1 MKSVDTLLRSMRSGH
16 TQSEEEIA
24 YFVRAA
30 TDGTMTRAQIA
41 TWLAWAFQRGLN
53 TEETIALT
61 RAMTQSGTVMTWPEG
76 APLIDKHSTGGVGDK
91 VSLVLA
97 PLWAELGYRVPMI
110 SGRGLG
116 HTAGTLDK
124 LEAIPG
130 FRTDLS
136 DGELHRVLKDVG
148 CFISG
153 QTATLAPADRILY
166 ALRNETQTVES
177 IPLIVGSIL
186 SKKLAEGVA
195 ELVLDVKT
203 GSGAFMETL
212 SDAQRLAR
220 SLVDVATG
228 AGLRCSAT
236 ISEMGRPL
244 GEMVGHSLEVQ
255 EAVECLKGEGPED
268 LRELVVT
275 LAGHP
280 NAAETLA
287 SGRAFT
293 RFQQMVAA
301 QGGDPKALERTGA
314 LGDSGVDSVDVV
326 APKDGIVS
334 ELNARAL
341 GVSLVRLGG
350 GRIAATDAIDFGV
363 GIQCVAKPGES
374 VCSGDLL
381 ARIYHRDRKG
391 LDEAVSRI
399 TDAYVVLEAESRIPP
414 LIHEVVTA

>member
-1 MKSVDTLLRSMRSGH
+1 M
-16 TQSEEEIA
+16 
-24 YFVRAA
+24 
-30 TDGTMTRAQIA
+30 
-41 TWLAWAFQRGLN
+41 
-53 TEETIALT
+53 
-61 RAMTQSGTVMTWPEG
+61 
-76 APLIDKHSTGGVGDK
+76 
-91 VSLVLA
+91 SLVLA

-136 DGELHRVLKDVG
+136 DEELRHVLDTVG

-177 IPLIVGSIL
+177 IPFIVGSIL
-186 SKKLAEGVA
+186 SKKLAEGVS

-228 AGLRCSAT
+228 AGLQCSAT

-244 GEMVGHSLEVQ
+244 GEMVGHALEVQ
-255 EAVECLKGEGPED
+255 ESIECLKGEGPDD

-280 NAAETLA
+280 DAADILA
-287 SGRAFT
+287 SGRAYA

-301 QGGDPKALERTGA
+301 QGGDLRAMDASRLSGIDGVRVHDIVAEDRSRCTGSCPCFGGYPLCAL
-314 LGDSGVDSVDVV
+314 VV
-326 APKDGIVS
+326 AELLQRMRLTSEWVS
-334 ELNARAL
+334 S
-341 GVSLVRLGG
+341 VS
-350 GRIAATDAIDFGV
+350 
-363 GIQCVAKPGES
+363 
-374 VCSGDLL
+374 
-381 ARIYHRDRKG
+381 
-391 LDEAVSRI
+391 
-399 TDAYVVLEAESRIPP
+399 
-414 LIHEVVTA
+414 